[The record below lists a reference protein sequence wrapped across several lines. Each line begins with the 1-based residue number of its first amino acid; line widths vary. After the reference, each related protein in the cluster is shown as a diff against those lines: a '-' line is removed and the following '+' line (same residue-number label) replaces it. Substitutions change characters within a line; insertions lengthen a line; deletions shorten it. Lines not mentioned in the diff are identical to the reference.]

1 MLDTP
6 QDVLLKKEEDALLAQ
21 EGGAYGVSSL
31 RQLLAELEAL
41 KKEGIRQQL
50 MLNKQK

>member
-1 MLDTP
+1 MQLISVVLVVDGLLDTP

-31 RQLLAELEAL
+31 SS
-41 KKEGIRQQL
+41 ITS
-50 MLNKQK
+50 